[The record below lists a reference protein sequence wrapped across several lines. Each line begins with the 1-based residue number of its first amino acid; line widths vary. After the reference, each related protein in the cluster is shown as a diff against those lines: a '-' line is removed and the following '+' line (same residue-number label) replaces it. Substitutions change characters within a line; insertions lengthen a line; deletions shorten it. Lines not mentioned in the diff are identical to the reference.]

1 MPTLQWIGKEK
12 IICHHLAVPYH
23 VLNHHY
29 GFTENG
35 KQEEQTNSGNKV
47 IHGDNLETLKSLLP
61 QYEGKVKCIYIDPPY
76 NTGNEGWI
84 YNDNVNHPKIN
95 KWLGRIVGKET
106 EDLTRHDKWLCMMY
120 PRLKLL
126 RRLLDEDGV
135 IFISINEEEQASLKI
150 ILDEVFG
157 AINYLTMFSIK
168 LRHEERILKGDKDFH
183 EVTEQLFMYRKS
195 KRFKPRKKQYDN
207 TSIDEYVFEVTITD
221 NNPAIHDM
229 DGKQVKE
236 YAPTQFEIKKGDP
249 QQQRLKKINIRGT
262 IKDGNSSGRF
272 YMKHL
277 NPRVQTKPGHLFSVP
292 DMGDDGRGERFFI
305 LPKNEKKA
313 NGDYFQGIPQNRS
326 DIKEVPYPNYFDLTD
341 EFNRVGYEGNVD
353 FRFGKK
359 PVAFLTKLFEIAG
372 IDKQPDALILD
383 SFGGSGSTAHAVLHL
398 NKLDGGRRKFIL
410 IEMEHYAE
418 TITAERV
425 KQVIKGY
432 GKTNGTGGSFDYYGL
447 GEPLFDE
454 NDQLNE
460 TIDTEKLKEYIWF
473 SETRSPY
480 RNNKQH
486 SSYLG
491 THNDTGYYFIYNKS
505 EPVTLDYETIGEHV
519 KEKAERYVIYADNCL
534 LPESFLLQ
542 YNIEFKKITGDITR
556 F

>member
-1 MPTLQWIGKEK
+1 MPTLHWIGKEK
-12 IICHHLAVPYH
+12 IICHHLEVPYH
-23 VLNHHY
+23 VLEHRY
-29 GFTENG
+29 GFTANG
-35 KQEEQTNSGNKV
+35 MQEENTGSGNMI
-47 IHGDNLETLKSLLP
+47 IHGDNLEALKSLLP

-95 KWLGRIVGKET
+95 KWLGRVVGKET
-106 EDLTRHDKWLCMMY
+106 DDLTRHDKWLCMMY

-157 AINYLTMFSIK
+157 LTNYLTMFTIK

-195 KRFKPRKKQYDN
+195 SKFRPHKKRYDN
-207 TSIDEYVFEVTITD
+207 TSIGEYVHEVIITD
-221 NNPAIHDM
+221 DNPVIHLM
-229 DGKQVKE
+229 DDKQVKE

-249 QQQRLKKINIRGT
+249 QPQRLKKINIRGT
-262 IKDGNSSGRF
+262 LKDGNSSGRF
-272 YMKHL
+272 YMKHFNSL
-277 NPRVQTKPGHLFSVP
+277 VQAKPGHLFSVP
-292 DMGDDGRGERFFI
+292 DMGDDGTGGRFFL

-313 NGDYFQGIPQNRS
+313 NGDYFQGVPQNRP
-326 DIKEVPYPNYFDLTD
+326 DVKEVPYPNYFDLTD

-359 PVAFLTKLFEIAG
+359 PVAFLTRLFEIAG
-372 IDKQPDALILD
+372 IHKQPDAIILD
-383 SFGGSGSTAHAVLHL
+383 SFGGSGSTAHAVLQQ
-398 NKLDGGRRKFIL
+398 NKADGGKRRFIL

-425 KQVIKGY
+425 KQVIRGY
-432 GKTNGTGGSFDYYGL
+432 GKTSGTGGSFDLYEL
-447 GEPLFDE
+447 GEPLFNEDG
-454 NDQLNE
+454 QLNE
-460 TIDTEKLKEYIWF
+460 NTDPLKLKEYIWF

-480 RNNKQH
+480 KNND
-486 SSYLG
+486 SDPAYLG
-491 THNDTGYYFIYNKS
+491 KHNDTAYYFLYSNT
-505 EPVTLDYETIGEHV
+505 EALTLSYDTLGEHV
-519 KEKAERYVIYADNCL
+519 KEKAERYVIYAGSCL
-534 LPESFLLQ
+534 LPESFMLK
-542 YNIEFKKITGDITR
+542 YNIEFKKITGDIAR